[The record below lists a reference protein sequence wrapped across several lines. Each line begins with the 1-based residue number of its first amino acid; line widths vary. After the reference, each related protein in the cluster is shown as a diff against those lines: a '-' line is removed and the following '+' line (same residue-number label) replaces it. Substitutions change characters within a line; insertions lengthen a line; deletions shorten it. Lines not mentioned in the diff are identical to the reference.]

1 MKLFL
6 PIIIFFLIS
15 NSFCITP
22 EDSVKNAPRQ
32 TNNNQIKKSIVK
44 SFGIKLG
51 ATETYMR
58 APENNITTDKR
69 IVPKLAAFARLFDMK
84 YLSQEIELFPSQIAY
99 YTSYV
104 NLVNVD
110 YTFQLHGKSKG
121 IHPYIELG
129 PAVGIYCGSNIFNSD
144 AAKKY
149 RKNICVGCKWGMGL
163 TYSQWRVSPLLELG
177 GIKYLTPI
185 YQSKNEGD
193 FVKRTYKVNSYSLL
207 LGLSYSI

>member
-1 MKLFL
+1 ML
-6 PIIIFFLIS
+6 S
-15 NSFCITP
+15 
-22 EDSVKNAPRQ
+22 
-32 TNNNQIKKSIVK
+32 
-44 SFGIKLG
+44 
-51 ATETYMR
+51 Y
-58 APENNITTDKR
+58 ENNMTSDKKF
-69 IVPKLAAFARLFDMK
+69 VPEMAAFAQLFDMK
-84 YLSQEIELFPSQIAY
+84 YLSQECELYLSQIAWGWQY
-99 YTSYV
+99 I
-104 NLVNVD
+104 NLINLD

-149 RKNICVGCKWGMGL
+149 RKNICAGCKWGMGL